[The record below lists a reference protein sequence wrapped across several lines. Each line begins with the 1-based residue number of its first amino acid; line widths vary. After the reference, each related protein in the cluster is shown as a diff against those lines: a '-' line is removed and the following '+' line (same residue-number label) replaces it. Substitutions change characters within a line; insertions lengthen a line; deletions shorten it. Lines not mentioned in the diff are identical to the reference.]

1 VATITTQDRAAA
13 QRLPDE
19 FLELSGSA
27 VTRVVE
33 LVTRHWGAYGEKKR
47 AQLAEA
53 LFPILER
60 QMQPETRITDETRDL
75 CEGLVAAWIFRQ
87 P

>member
-1 VATITTQDRAAA
+1 M
-13 QRLPDE
+13 
-19 FLELSGSA
+19 
-27 VTRVVE
+27 
-33 LVTRHWGAYGEKKR
+33 

-53 LFPILER
+53 LLPMFEKLL
-60 QMQPETRITDETRDL
+60 QPGTQVTDEIRDL

>member
-1 VATITTQDRAAA
+1 MELMTQ
-13 QRLPDE
+13 
-19 FLELSGSA
+19 
-27 VTRVVE
+27 
-33 LVTRHWGAYGEKKR
+33 HWGSYGPKPM

-53 LFPILER
+53 LLPMFEKLL
-60 QMQPETRITDETRDL
+60 QPGTQVTDEIRDL

>member
-1 VATITTQDRAAA
+1 MARITVQDRSDA
-13 QRLPDE
+13 QHLPDE
-19 FLELSGSA
+19 FLELSGDSK
-27 VTRVVE
+27 TRIVE
-33 LVTRHWGAYGEKKR
+33 LVTRYWDAYDADKR
-47 AQLAEA
+47 AQLGEA

-60 QMQPETRITDETRDL
+60 VMQPGTQITDETRDL